1 MIVEIESFIVWGY
14 SRCFRVVKFK
24 EIVKGESDFVMFN
37 MCVIMLIKGIFMY
50 WFKYKDV
57 FIYFDMVNG
66 IVDFYFI

>member
-14 SRCFRVVKFK
+14 LRCFCIVKFK
-24 EIVKGESDFVMFN
+24 EIVWGELDFVMFN
-37 MCVIMLIKGIFMY
+37 MFVLMLIKGIFMY